1 MIRAA
6 TPDDVGAMAEVEL
19 HTALTAYAPIFPP
32 DAPVPTVQEFT
43 DRWRARL
50 ARQVDGVEVFL
61 AFPASGSGG
70 DGPVVGLVM
79 ADPDP
84 AVDPDP
90 EQHGHLRALYVHPD
104 HWGEGIGRRLHD
116 RALDHLRAH
125 RPRLGTVSLWVVAAN
140 PSRAIYE
147 HLGWKPT
154 ADRQEIWPGVDEL
167 RYERPL

>member
-1 MIRAA
+1 MRAA

-32 DAPVPTVQEFT
+32 DAPVPTLQEFT
-43 DRWRARL
+43 DRWHARL
-50 ARQVDGVEVFL
+50 AGQAGVGVFV
-61 AFPASGSGG
+61 ACAGPDEADAPGG
-70 DGPVVGLVM
+70 PLLGLVM

-90 EQHGHLRALYVHPD
+90 EHHGHLRALYVHPD
-104 HWGEGIGRRLHD
+104 HWGEGIGHRLHD
-116 RALDHLRAH
+116 RAMEHLRAH
-125 RPRLGTVSLWVVAAN
+125 RPRLGTVSLWVMERN

-147 HLGWKPT
+147 RWGWKLT
-154 ADRQEIWPGVDEL
+154 TDRQEIWPGVDEL

>member
-6 TPDDVGAMAEVEL
+6 IPDDVGAMAEVEL

-32 DAPVPTVQEFT
+32 EAPAPTLQEFT
-43 DRWRARL
+43 DRWHARL
-50 ARQVDGVEVFL
+50 ARQADGAGIFV
-61 AFPASGSGG
+61 AAGAAG

-90 EQHGHLRALYVHPD
+90 EHHGHLRALYVHPD

-116 RALDHLRAH
+116 GAMDHLRAH
-125 RPRLGTVSLWVVAAN
+125 RPRLGTVSLWVMERN

-147 HLGWKPT
+147 RWGWLPT
-154 ADRQEIWPGVDEL
+154 ADRQEIWPGVDER
-167 RYERPL
+167 RYEREL